1 MLPDDA
7 ERGGGLMVAIIQLAI
22 TFGATIGGFFYDG
35 SGYQSTF
42 GVSATILCASA
53 IMAYFAWCAT
63 SRPHKDEAAVD
74 SRALHT

>member
-22 TFGATIGGFFYDG
+22 TLGATVGGFFYDA

-42 GVSATILCASA
+42 GISAAILCASA
-53 IMAYFAWCAT
+53 LLAY
-63 SRPHKDEAAVD
+63 AAM
-74 SRALHT
+74 RAGARRQVVEGAGWQT